1 MSRRPVAMMGAA
13 AVVCVLL
20 VAIGIGIGSRRNETP
35 STRAIAP
42 EATRESA
49 TQTAIAVVTTMLDG
63 TTIAASD
70 PRSVMADLLS
80 PALLDRWVALATQ
93 ANTDLIDPLGGSL
106 AVAGHLAVVRTWA
119 LSTHVTDFDPDGSAT
134 VQIWTL
140 SIAEGSM
147 KPDSPRTLGWRTAT
161 VDLAWTD
168 GRWMATDVNFAG
180 GPVPGGDP
188 QTPSSPAS
196 VVRAALGEPWS

>member
-1 MSRRPVAMMGAA
+1 MDRRTVAIAGAV
-13 AVVCVLL
+13 AVVVVLL
-20 VAIGIGIGSRRNETP
+20 VSIGIGIGSHRGDAPAAR
-35 STRAIAP
+35 SSAP
-42 EATRESA
+42 EATPETA
-49 TQTAIAVVTTMLDG
+49 TRAAVDVVTTMLDG

-70 PRSVMADLLS
+70 PRTAMAELLS
-80 PALLDRWVALATQ
+80 PDLLDRWAALATQ

>member
-1 MSRRPVAMMGAA
+1 MDRRSVAIGGAV
-13 AVVCVLL
+13 AVVVVLL
-20 VAIGIGIGSRRNETP
+20 VSVGIGIGSRRGDAPAART
-35 STRAIAP
+35 IAP
-42 EATRESA
+42 EATTETA
-49 TQTAIAVVTTMLDG
+49 TQAAVDVVTTMLDG

-70 PRSVMADLLS
+70 PRTAMAELLS
-80 PALLDRWVALATQ
+80 PDLLDRWAALATQ